1 MARGRRG
8 KRRAGTRRSQRR
20 RPVPLVVTLAAVPVG
35 LALAGTL
42 LVTGFGEE
50 LNPFRTTA
58 DGSALSEDGAASSIT
73 TEAPSVPDASD
84 DPDFFVSPD
93 APDQERTPSGD
104 SEPQSA
110 DVTASASPEDSG
122 DEDTDEGADGNGNGD
137 RGENAGGSG
146 GNGGSGSGGS
156 GGSGGGGGGGT
167 SSAVTDEVVRLVN
180 AERADAGCDALRVD
194 SRLTAAA
201 QEHSEDMDRRDYMSH
216 QSPEGEGPGDRAA
229 RHGYHAWGAE
239 NVAKGQTSA
248 AQVMDA
254 WMNSEGHR
262 NNILN
267 CGLVAIGVGES
278 GNAWTQLFG
287 WE

>member
-8 KRRAGTRRSQRR
+8 KRRAGPRRSQRR
-20 RPVPLVVTLAAVPVG
+20 RPVPLAVTLAAVPVG
-35 LALAGTL
+35 LTLAGTL

-58 DGSALSEDGAASSIT
+58 DGSALPEDGATSSVG
-73 TEAPSVPDASD
+73 TEAPPVPDASE

-93 APDQERTPSGD
+93 APAQERTPSGD

-110 DVTASASPEDSG
+110 DVTASSSPEDTG
-122 DEDTDEGADGNGNGD
+122 AEDADADGNRGGNAG
-137 RGENAGGSG
+137 GAGGSG
-146 GNGGSGSGGS
+146 GGGGSGGS
-156 GGSGGGGGGGT
+156 GGSGGGGGGGAGP

-216 QSPEGEGPGDRAA
+216 QSPEGEGPGDRAR
-229 RHGYHAWGAE
+229 RHGYDAWGAE

-254 WMNSEGHR
+254 WMNSQGHR
-262 NNILN
+262 DNILN